1 MARIAQALI
10 LSLLVLPPFAAGTGT
25 ATPKD
30 DRPNILIIMTDDQ
43 RATGTYRVMPKM
55 REWFMKGG
63 TRYPK
68 AWVTTPLCCPSRS
81 TLFSGQYAHNHGVLT
96 NNLAG
101 QLDHTTTMQ
110 ALLDAAGYNTA
121 YVGRF
126 LNGWLLKND
135 PPEQFD
141 RWAAFSGNYFD
152 RRFNIDGKVVDVP
165 GYVTPFLGS
174 HATKV
179 MEDFE
184 VDDDVPWLMYVAPSA
199 PHKPFLP
206 QPRYENASVGRYS
219 NPAIEETDLT
229 DKADYVAAGSRG
241 DPTVIRRGQL
251 RTLMSV
257 DDLVDKVMTKL
268 DELDESRDTIAIF
281 MSDNGFLWGEH
292 GLIEKRSP
300 FTAALQVPLMV
311 RWPGNVQAGEVD
323 PSNVSVVDIA
333 PTVYEAAGLVTDLPL
348 DGRSL
353 FTTGEREEMFF
364 EHWAES
370 ERDVPDYASLRTDTY
385 QYTEYYEDGD
395 RLVPT
400 FREYF
405 DLVADP
411 WQLENVLGND
421 DPLDD
426 PSPVDLAALQAKIQ
440 QYRDCAGTAC
450 P

>member
-10 LSLLVLPPFAAGTGT
+10 LSLLILPPFATGT
-25 ATPKD
+25 ATPTD
-30 DRPNILIIMTDDQ
+30 DRPNVLIIMTDDQ
-43 RATGTYRVMPKM
+43 RATGTYRVMPNT

-63 TRYPK
+63 TTYPK

-96 NNLAG
+96 NDLAG

-110 ALLDAAGYNTA
+110 ALLDSAGYNTA

-126 LNGWLLKND
+126 LNGWGLRSS

-141 RWAAFSGNYFD
+141 HWAAFPGNYFD
-152 RRFNIDGKVVDVP
+152 KRFNIDGNLVDVP
-165 GYVTPFLGS
+165 GYTTTFLGS
-174 HATKV
+174 HAIEL

-184 VDDDVPWLMYVAPSA
+184 HEDDVPWLMYVATSA

-206 QPRYENASVGRYS
+206 EPRYEDAKVGSYS
-219 NPAIEETDLT
+219 NPAIEETDLS
-229 DKADYVAAGSRG
+229 DKADYVSLGSRG
-241 DPTVIRRGQL
+241 DPKAIRRGQL

-281 MSDNGFLWGEH
+281 VSDNGFLWGEN

-300 FTAALQVPLMV
+300 FTAALQIPLMV
-311 RWPGNVQAGEVD
+311 RWPGHVPAGEVD
-323 PSNVSVVDIA
+323 SSNVSMVDIA
-333 PTVYEAAGLVTDLPL
+333 PTLYEATGVATDLPL

-353 FTTGEREEMFF
+353 FGPDEREEMFF

-385 QYTEYYEDGD
+385 QYTEYYEGEG
-395 RLVPT
+395 RLIPT

-405 DLVADP
+405 DLVNDP
-411 WQLENVLGND
+411 WQLENLLGNE

-426 PSPVDLAALQAKIQ
+426 PSPVDIAALQAKIQ